1 STVMGEMHMLARG
14 HAENETS
21 TSPQMLA
28 GGDNAIKSSASVLRP
43 WTGVALPTLPHFV
56 AIQAVGLT
64 ALSTMLVCIMIL
76 AFAAIFGITATSPQ
90 RGNTNT
96 KTHSISAEV
105 DIAVQSSVAAGI
117 PIVENFVSNGASAA
131 AGNTGLP
138 VQGAATVVAAAPAVG
153 RACTPAPTQPT
164 QMRPRFTRSNSIRSP
179 TRFSLLLGEQ
189 VCAGDGLRK
198 HHSVRPRLTRSNSI
212 RSPTRFSL
220 LLGEQVGADDGLRK
234 HHSVQ
239 VVAPVV
245 AAVPA
250 VGRAPTPTPTQPT
263 QVRPR

>member
-1 STVMGEMHMLARG
+1 
-14 HAENETS
+14 
-21 TSPQMLA
+21 
-28 GGDNAIKSSASVLRP
+28 
-43 WTGVALPTLPHFV
+43 
-56 AIQAVGLT
+56 
-64 ALSTMLVCIMIL
+64 MLVCIMIL

-96 KTHSISAEV
+96 KTHSISVEV
-105 DIAVQSSVAAGI
+105 DIAIQSSVTAGI

-153 RACTPAPTQPT
+153 RAPTPTPTQPT
-164 QMRPRFTRSNSIRSP
+164 Q
-179 TRFSLLLGEQ
+179 
-189 VCAGDGLRK
+189 
-198 HHSVRPRLTRSNSI
+198 VRPRLTRSNSI

-263 QVRPR
+263 QLRPRLTRSNSIRSPTRFSLLLGEQVGANDGLRKHHSVQVVAPVVAAVPAVGRASTPTPTQPTQVRPR